1 MTVKTGAFEYAI
13 RIKNLRTGKS
23 AETVTTPSMWAT
35 SDEWIV
41 TLRART
47 RGEHTVEWF
56 GIKQA
61 NAIFMLAAIRE
72 GVFEMRGLSL
82 ESIAEFM
89 NECEVE
95 DIDSVPVKADGEGDD
110 PFSGD
115 PEPAPGL
122 DTATS

>member
-1 MTVKTGAFEYAI
+1 MAIKTGAFEYAI
-13 RIKNLRTGKS
+13 KITNVKTGKS
-23 AETVTTPSMWAT
+23 VDTVTTPSMWAT
-35 SDEWIV
+35 SDEWV
-41 TLRART
+41 DTLRART
-47 RGEHTVEWF
+47 RGEHTHEWY

-61 NAIFMLAAIRE
+61 NAVFMLAAIRE
-72 GVFEMRGLSL
+72 GVFDKRGLSL
-82 ESIAEFM
+82 EHIAEFM

-115 PEPAPGL
+115 PEPVPGL